1 MGAAGSVPK
10 QQFSVLSLARSL
22 GLGLQSSALQPRG
35 AGGFASPLPRSILY
49 RETVVADTLRTE
61 LEPTETDAPSGP
73 AKTAFNAVDGSSR
86 AYHAMVMKC
95 VAYTDGRHAGEI
107 GIEQISDAMAREDT
121 FVWLGLREPN
131 AALLDKIQEE
141 FGLHELAV
149 EDTRSAHQRPKL
161 EGYGDTLFLVLQ
173 TAQIYRNALQFGE
186 THIFAGP
193 RFIVTVRHGTP
204 LSFTKVRERCEA
216 MPENLAKGPGFALY
230 ALMDFIVDHYMPVVD
245 GLQERFERLEEDI
258 FKNRFN
264 QQTLEKLYDLKHEL
278 LLLRGAATPL
288 LDICNE
294 LTRFHGNII
303 HEDIQ
308 FYYRDIADHVKRI
321 NQAIDGMREMLT
333 AAMQVHLALVTV
345 GQNEVVKRLA
355 GWGAILALPTMVFS
369 LYGMNFKHMPE
380 LDWPY
385 SYHTVLA
392 GLGVACALLY
402 LRLKKA
408 GWL

>member
-1 MGAAGSVPK
+1 MAA
-10 QQFSVLSLARSL
+10 
-22 GLGLQSSALQPRG
+22 
-35 AGGFASPLPRSILY
+35 
-49 RETVVADTLRTE
+49 TLRPEPQASE
-61 LEPTETDAPSGP
+61 LETDNLEQPLRPVYSG
-73 AKTAFNAVDGSSR
+73 ADSSSR
-86 AYHAMVMKC
+86 AYQAMVMRC
-95 VAYTDGRHAGEI
+95 VAYTDGQRVGEI
-107 GIEQISDAMAREDT
+107 GIDQISDYLNQDGT

-131 AALLDKIQEE
+131 SALLDKIQEE

-161 EGYGDTLFLVLQ
+161 EGYGDSLFLVLQ
-173 TAQIYRNALQFGE
+173 TAQIYRNTVEFGE
-186 THIFAGP
+186 THIFVGT

-204 LSFTKVRERCEA
+204 LSFSKVRERCES

-258 FKNRFN
+258 FRNRFN
-264 QQTLEKLYDLKHEL
+264 QQTLEKLYELKHEL
-278 LLLRGAATPL
+278 LQLRGAVTPL
-288 LDICNE
+288 LDMCNE
-294 LTRFHGNII
+294 LTRFHSHIVN
-303 HEDIQ
+303 EDIQ
-308 FYYRDIADHVKRI
+308 FYYRDISDHVKRI

-369 LYGMNFKHMPE
+369 LYGMNFKYMPE
-380 LDWPY
+380 LEWQY
-385 SYHTVLA
+385 SYPSMMGGLAVL
-392 GLGVACALLY
+392 CALLY
-402 LRLKKA
+402 GRLKKS

>member
-1 MGAAGSVPK
+1 MTSIVNSVAYRNG
-10 QQFSVLSLARSL
+10 LALAEISIDEI
-22 GLGLQSSALQPRG
+22 SEALQQP
-35 AGGFASPLPRSILY
+35 
-49 RETVVADTLRTE
+49 
-61 LEPTETDAPSGP
+61 
-73 AKTAFNAVDGSSR
+73 
-86 AYHAMVMKC
+86 
-95 VAYTDGRHAGEI
+95 
-107 GIEQISDAMAREDT
+107 DT
-121 FVWLGLREPN
+121 FVWLGLHEPDD
-131 AALLDKIQEE
+131 ALLLKIQAE
-141 FGLHELAV
+141 FGLHELAI
-149 EDTRSAHQRPKL
+149 EDTRTAHQRPKL
-161 EGYGDTLFLVLQ
+161 EGYGDSLFLVLQ
-173 TAQIYRNALQFGE
+173 TAQIYRNGLQFGE
-186 THIFAGP
+186 THIFVGP

-204 LSFTKVRERCEA
+204 LSFSRVRERCEG

-230 ALMDFIVDHYMPVVD
+230 ALMDFIVDNYMPVVD

-258 FKNRFN
+258 FRDRFN

-303 HEDIQ
+303 SEDIQ

-321 NQAIDGMREMLT
+321 NQSIDGMREMLT

-345 GQNEVVKRLA
+345 GQNEIVKRLA

-369 LYGMNFKHMPE
+369 LYGMNFKNMPE

-385 SYHTVLA
+385 SYPVLV
-392 GLGVACALLY
+392 GCLSLACALLY
-402 LRLKKA
+402 RHLKKS

>member
-1 MGAAGSVPK
+1 
-10 QQFSVLSLARSL
+10 
-22 GLGLQSSALQPRG
+22 
-35 AGGFASPLPRSILY
+35 
-49 RETVVADTLRTE
+49 VADTLRTE
-61 LEPTETDAPSGP
+61 IDSTGLDEVPS
-73 AKTAFNAVDGSSR
+73 KSNATINNNR
-86 AYHAMVMKC
+86 AYQAMVMKC
-95 VAYTDGRHAGEI
+95 VAYARGQRIGEI
-107 GIEQISDAMAREDT
+107 GIDQISDMMAREDT

-161 EGYGDTLFLVLQ
+161 EGYGNSLFLVLQ

-186 THIFAGP
+186 THIFIGP

-204 LSFTKVRERCEA
+204 LSFSKVRERCEN

-258 FKNRFN
+258 FRNRFN
-264 QQTLEKLYDLKHEL
+264 QQTLEKLYELKHEL
-278 LLLRGAATPL
+278 LQLRSAATPL

-303 HEDIQ
+303 SEDIQ
-308 FYYRDIADHVKRI
+308 FYYRDISDHIKRI
-321 NQAIDGMREMLT
+321 TQSIDSMREMLT

-345 GQNEVVKRLA
+345 GQNEIVKRLA

-369 LYGMNFKHMPE
+369 LYGMNFKNMPE

-385 SYHTVLA
+385 SYPVVLS
-392 GLGVACALLY
+392 GLCLACALLY
-402 LRLKKA
+402 GRLKNA

>member
-1 MGAAGSVPK
+1 MASILRPQPALDELDEQYEPDAAAALPGPAYSAAAG
-10 QQFSVLSLARSL
+10 
-22 GLGLQSSALQPRG
+22 G
-35 AGGFASPLPRSILY
+35 
-49 RETVVADTLRTE
+49 
-61 LEPTETDAPSGP
+61 
-73 AKTAFNAVDGSSR
+73 NR
-86 AYHAMVMKC
+86 AYQAMVMKC
-95 VAYTDGRHAGEI
+95 VAYTRGLRVGDI
-107 GIEQISDAMAREDT
+107 GIDQISDLIKQDDT

-161 EGYGDTLFLVLQ
+161 EGYGDSLFLVLQ

-186 THIFAGP
+186 THIFVGP

-204 LSFTKVRERCEA
+204 LSFSRVRERCET

-245 GLQERFERLEEDI
+245 GLQGRFDRLEEDI

-288 LDICNE
+288 LDMCNE
-294 LTRFHGNII
+294 LTRFHGHII
-303 HEDIQ
+303 SEDIQ

-321 NQAIDGMREMLT
+321 NQSIDGMREMLT

-345 GQNEVVKRLA
+345 GQNEIVKRLA

-369 LYGMNFKHMPE
+369 LYGMNFKYMPE

-385 SYHTVLA
+385 SYPTVVGCLS
-392 GLGVACALLY
+392 VACVFLY
-402 LRLKKA
+402 WHLKKS

>member
-1 MGAAGSVPK
+1 MPPLFFWDAQACGGRVFAVPIEEH
-10 QQFSVLSLARSL
+10 SLAATFDNDSEFN
-22 GLGLQSSALQPRG
+22 QSHSGHDPA
-35 AGGFASPLPRSILY
+35 
-49 RETVVADTLRTE
+49 RTS
-61 LEPTETDAPSGP
+61 SGP
-73 AKTAFNAVDGSSR
+73 GGR
-86 AYHAMVMKC
+86 AYQAMVMKC
-95 VAYTDGRHAGEI
+95 VAYTHGRRAGEI
-107 GIEQISDAMAREDT
+107 GIEQISEAIRQPDT

-131 AALLDKIQEE
+131 EALLEKIQEE
-141 FGLHELAV
+141 FGLHDLAI

-161 EGYGDTLFLVLQ
+161 EGYGDSLFLVLQ

-186 THIFAGP
+186 THIFVGT

-204 LSFTKVRERCEA
+204 LSFTKVRDRCEC

-294 LTRFHGNII
+294 LTRFHNDIVS
-303 HEDIQ
+303 EDIQ
-308 FYYRDIADHVKRI
+308 FYFRDISDHVKRI
-321 NQAIDGMREMLT
+321 NQSIDGMREMLT
-333 AAMQVHLALVTV
+333 AAMQVHLAMVTV
-345 GQNEVVKRLA
+345 GQNEIVKRLA

-380 LDWPY
+380 LDSPY
-385 SYHTVLA
+385 SYPAVLG
-392 GLGVACALLY
+392 GLGFACALLY
-402 LRLKKA
+402 GRLKKA

>member
-1 MGAAGSVPK
+1 MADNLYAESESTDTEDSPPE
-10 QQFSVLSLARSL
+10 LSK
-22 GLGLQSSALQPRG
+22 PV
-35 AGGFASPLPRSILY
+35 FNI
-49 RETVVADTLRTE
+49 AD
-61 LEPTETDAPSGP
+61 G
-73 AKTAFNAVDGSSR
+73 NSR
-86 AYHAMVMKC
+86 AYQAMVMKC
-95 VAYTDGRHAGEI
+95 VAYTGGRRVGDI
-107 GIEQISDAMAREDT
+107 GIDQISEFITQDGT

-131 AALLDKIQEE
+131 TALLDKIQQE
-141 FGLHELAV
+141 FGLHELAI

-161 EGYGDTLFLVLQ
+161 EGYGDSLFLVLQ

-186 THIFAGP
+186 IHIFVGP

-204 LSFTKVRERCEA
+204 LSFTKVRERCEN

-258 FKNRFN
+258 FRNRFN

-303 HEDIQ
+303 SEDIQ
-308 FYYRDIADHVKRI
+308 FYYRDISDHVKRI

-345 GQNEVVKRLA
+345 GQNEIVKRLA

-369 LYGMNFKHMPE
+369 LYGMNFKNMPE

-385 SYHTVLA
+385 SYHAVLG
-392 GLGVACALLY
+392 GLSLACTLLY

>member
-1 MGAAGSVPK
+1 MLRLPPEPADADDMPAEHATPVFSAA
-10 QQFSVLSLARSL
+10 
-22 GLGLQSSALQPRG
+22 
-35 AGGFASPLPRSILY
+35 
-49 RETVVADTLRTE
+49 
-61 LEPTETDAPSGP
+61 
-73 AKTAFNAVDGSSR
+73 DGNSR
-86 AYHAMVMKC
+86 AYQAMVMKC
-95 VAYTDGRHAGEI
+95 VAYTGGRRVGDI
-107 GIEQISDAMAREDT
+107 GIDQISDLLGQDDT

-131 AALLDKIQEE
+131 AALLDKIQQE

-149 EDTRSAHQRPKL
+149 EDTRTAHQRPKL
-161 EGYGDTLFLVLQ
+161 EGYGDSLFLVLQ
-173 TAQIYRNALQFGE
+173 TAQIYRNAVQFGE
-186 THIFAGP
+186 THIFVGP

-204 LSFTKVRERCEA
+204 LSFSRVRERCEG

-230 ALMDFIVDHYMPVVD
+230 ALMDFIVDNYMPVVD

-258 FKNRFN
+258 FRNRFN

-303 HEDIQ
+303 SEDIQ
-308 FYYRDIADHVKRI
+308 FYYRDISDHVKRI

-369 LYGMNFKHMPE
+369 LYGMNFKSMPE

-385 SYHTVLA
+385 SYPTVVG
-392 GLGVACALLY
+392 GLSVACALLY
-402 LRLKKA
+402 RRLKKA